1 MVDPAA
7 NQSIYSCARGSMG
20 AEHADETGDDAVHHQ
35 RGENADDDGRPSP
48 PELSASAVAVAAARS
63 PQWMPSSLQ
72 GRSEEQCKAVPGSDP
87 SPSPGPGPGTQSRL
101 RNRR

>member
-1 MVDPAA
+1 MVDPAP

-20 AEHADETGDDAVHHQ
+20 AEHADETVDDVVHHQ
-35 RGENADDDGRPSP
+35 RGKDVDDGRPSP

-87 SPSPGPGPGTQSRL
+87 SPSPGPGPGTQSRFLNL
-101 RNRR
+101 R

>member
-1 MVDPAA
+1 MVDPAP

-35 RGENADDDGRPSP
+35 RGKDADDDGRPSP
-48 PELSASAVAVAAARS
+48 PELSASAVAVAAAPS
-63 PQWMPSSLQ
+63 PSQWMPSLQ
-72 GRSEEQCKAVPGSDP
+72 GRPEEQCRAVPGS
-87 SPSPGPGPGTQSRL
+87 GPGPGTQSRF